1 MNIIVVDDDH
11 LVSTSLKTIIESND
25 GYHVLG
31 IGSDGH
37 EGIKLYDELKPD
49 VMLLDIRMENMNG
62 LEAAREILNR
72 HPDARILFLTT
83 FQDDDYIVKAL
94 HLGVKGYLLKQDF
107 ESIIPALE
115 AVYSGQTVFGCEI
128 ISKIP
133 TLLQSTE
140 EEKFKDSLLSDKELE
155 IVEQIASGLSNREI
169 AETLFL
175 SEGTV
180 RNYLS
185 KILEKLELRDRT
197 QLAIYYYKKIQG

>member
-1 MNIIVVDDDH
+1 
-11 LVSTSLKTIIESND
+11 
-25 GYHVLG
+25 
-31 IGSDGH
+31 
-37 EGIKLYDELKPD
+37 
-49 VMLLDIRMENMNG
+49 MLLDIRMENMNG

-140 EEKFKDSLLSDKELE
+140 EEKFEDSLLSDKELE